1 MSMGISFSRLLAA
14 AAAVAALCSC
24 STPKVYD
31 VRLSGEG
38 VDLFPDSSRVLVFH
52 KGADFRFDHP
62 VASAYLEEGS
72 FNMSFRDSAVRQY
85 ELMFLEDMM
94 DGQFQYFN
102 FFSAAVSSGN

>member
-38 VDLFPDSSRVLVFH
+38 VDLFPDSSRVLVFR
-52 KGADFRFDHP
+52 KGADFRFDDPAEAPSTCH
-62 VASAYLEEGS
+62 SGTLWSGS
-72 FNMSFRDSAVRQY
+72 MN
-85 ELMFLEDMM
+85 
-94 DGQFQYFN
+94 
-102 FFSAAVSSGN
+102 

>member
-1 MSMGISFSRLLAA
+1 MSMGISFIRLLAA

-52 KGADFRFDHP
+52 KGADIRFDHP

-85 ELMFLEDMM
+85 ELMFWRI
-94 DGQFQYFN
+94 
-102 FFSAAVSSGN
+102 